1 MKESD
6 TLRIVKEDIL
16 RMLAEKP
23 GNKSLLES
31 VKSEVRV
38 LNSVISEA
46 IKGLEEENMI
56 QVGEDFI
63 GLTQKG
69 QGNAKGILEKHLA
82 FEQYLKKTK
91 SEGEGHEVADILE
104 HYISQEVIDNIK
116 RLSTFK
122 KEGIPLTEFTF
133 NKEGIITNISFSDS
147 GLFERLVA
155 MGIVHGERIKITN
168 RIGNIIIASVVKKIA
183 LDEAIAQG
191 IEALEYEGN

>member
-16 RMLAEKP
+16 RMLAEKT
-23 GNKSLLES
+23 GNKSPLES
-31 VKSEVRV
+31 LKSEVRV

-69 QGNAKGILEKHLA
+69 QDNAKGILKKHLA

-91 SEGEGHEVADILE
+91 SEGEAHEAADILE

-191 IEALEYEGN
+191 IEALEYEGT